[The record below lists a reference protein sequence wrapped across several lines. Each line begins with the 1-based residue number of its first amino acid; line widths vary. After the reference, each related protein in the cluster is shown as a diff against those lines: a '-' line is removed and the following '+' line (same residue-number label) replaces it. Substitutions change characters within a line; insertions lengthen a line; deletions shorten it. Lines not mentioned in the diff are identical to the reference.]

1 MKIIKTRI
9 GEYDMREHDESNISN
24 VLIEALP
31 YIKKFHDKKIMI
43 KYGGHA
49 MIDEAA
55 MSSTARD
62 TVLLKYVGMQPVVVH
77 GGGPEISR
85 SMDKMGKE
93 PKFIGGLRVTDHETM
108 EIVKMVLVGKINTEI
123 VSKIGLH
130 GGKAIGISGKDNFLL
145 ESSKRD
151 PAKIQHENGEI
162 LEVDLGYVGKIDNIN
177 TKLIEDLTGSNYI
190 PVISPIGIDNNG
202 NTLNLNADTVAG
214 SIASE
219 IDAEKLIVLTD
230 VPGIMTDPDDP
241 DSIIRRIRVD
251 ELRELVSSGVI
262 TGGMIPKVETCI
274 NAVENG
280 VKTAHILDGRL
291 KHSILLEIFTKHG
304 IGTMIRK

>member
-1 MKIIKTRI
+1 MV
-9 GEYDMREHDESNISN
+9 EYEPLDISN

-31 YIKKFHDKKIMI
+31 YIKKFHNKKIMI

-49 MIDEAA
+49 MIDEQA

-62 TVLLKYVGMQPVVVH
+62 TVLLKYVGMQPLVVH

-85 SMDKMGKE
+85 SMDKMGKA
-93 PKFIGGLRVTDHETM
+93 PKFVGGLRVTDSETM

-130 GGKAIGISGKDNFLL
+130 GGKSIGISGKDDFLIQ
-145 ESSKRD
+145 SSKRD
-151 PAKIQHENGEI
+151 PTKIRQENGEI
-162 LEVDLGYVGKIDNIN
+162 LEVDLGYVGKIDKIN
-177 TKLIEDLTGSNYI
+177 SDVVDVLTEENYI
-190 PVISPIGIDNNG
+190 PVISPIGIDNEG

-219 IDAEKLIVLTD
+219 INAEKLVVLTD
-230 VPGIMTDPDDP
+230 VPGIMTDPEDP
-241 DSIIRRIRVD
+241 DSIIRRIHVD
-251 ELRELVSSGVI
+251 ELKELVKEGII

-280 VKTAHILDGRL
+280 VKTAHILDGRVE
-291 KHSILLEIFTKHG
+291 HSILLEIFTKDG
-304 IGTMIRK
+304 IGTMVRQ

>member
-1 MKIIKTRI
+1 MVK
-9 GEYDMREHDESNISN
+9 EEQLDISK

-49 MIDEAA
+49 MIDEQA
-55 MSSTARD
+55 MSSTAKD
-62 TVLLKYVGMQPVVVH
+62 TVLLKYVGMQPLVVH

-85 SMDKMGKE
+85 SMDKMGKKA
-93 PKFIGGLRVTDHETM
+93 KFIGGLRVTDSETM

-145 ESSKRD
+145 ESSKKD
-151 PAKIQHENGEI
+151 PAKIKHENGEI
-162 LEVDLGYVGKIDNIN
+162 LEVDLGYVGKIDRVNSRIV
-177 TKLIEDLTGSNYI
+177 EDLTSNNYI
-190 PVISPIGIDNNG
+190 PVISPIGINHEG

-219 IDAEKLIVLTD
+219 VDAEKLIVLTD
-230 VPGIMTDPDDP
+230 VPGIMTDPEDP
-241 DSIIRRIRVD
+241 DSIIRRIKVD
-251 ELRELVSSGVI
+251 ELRELVDTGII

-280 VKTAHILDGRL
+280 VKTAHILDGRID
-291 KHSILLEIFTKHG
+291 HSILLEIFTKDG